1 MLVRFV
7 DYKGQVVFINP
18 DHVTSLQSGSDGV
31 AVYDVSRL
39 VSATLSE
46 PIEEVA
52 AKLNGCADTDRSSL
66 SWAFGYWY
74 SPADASVIH
83 VFAVGYDGSIYYEAT
98 NGRGE
103 VVRSTMTFNELT
115 EKYKQTKGPNNG

>member
-7 DYKGQVVFINP
+7 DHKGNVVFINP
-18 DHVTSLQSGSDGV
+18 DHVTSLSTGSDGV
-31 AVYDVSRL
+31 SVYDVSRL
-39 VSATLSE
+39 VPAILSE

-74 SPADASVIH
+74 SPSDASVIH
-83 VFAVGYDGSIYYEAT
+83 VFAVGHDGNIYYEFND
-98 NGRGE
+98 NGT
-103 VVRSTMTFNELT
+103 VRRTTMAFNELT

>member
-1 MLVRFV
+1 
-7 DYKGQVVFINP
+7 
-18 DHVTSLQSGSDGV
+18 
-31 AVYDVSRL
+31 
-39 VSATLSE
+39 VSAILPE

-83 VFAVGYDGSIYYEAT
+83 VFAVGHDGSIYYEFSD
-98 NGRGE
+98 NGT
-103 VVRSTMTFNELT
+103 VRRTTMAFNELT
-115 EKYKQTKGPNNG
+115 EKYKQTKGPNDG

>member
-74 SPADASVIH
+74 SPSDASVIH
-83 VFAVGYDGSIYYEAT
+83 VFAVGHEGSIYYEFND
-98 NGRGE
+98 NGTVR
-103 VVRSTMTFNELT
+103 RSTMAFNELT
-115 EKYKQTKGPNNG
+115 EKYKQTKVANNG

>member
-1 MLVRFV
+1 MLPRFV
-7 DYKGQVVFINP
+7 DYKGRVVFINP
-18 DHVTSLQSGSDGV
+18 QLVTSLQSDSDGV
-31 AVYDVSRL
+31 SVYDVSGL
-39 VSATLSE
+39 VSAILPE

-83 VFAVGYDGSIYYEAT
+83 VFAVGHDGNIYYEAT

-115 EKYKQTKGPNNG
+115 EKYKQTKGPNDG

>member
-46 PIEEVA
+46 PIDEVA

-83 VFAVGYDGSIYYEAT
+83 VFAIGHEGSIYYEFND
-98 NGRGE
+98 NGTVR
-103 VVRSTMTFNELT
+103 RSTMAFNELT
-115 EKYKQTKGPNNG
+115 EKYKQTKVANNG

>member
-1 MLVRFV
+1 MLPRFV
-7 DYKGQVVFINP
+7 DYKGRVVFINP
-18 DHVTSLQSGSDGV
+18 QLVTSLQSDSDGV
-31 AVYDVSRL
+31 SVYDVSGL
-39 VSATLSE
+39 VSAILPE

-83 VFAVGYDGSIYYEAT
+83 VFAVGHDGSIYYEFSD
-98 NGRGE
+98 NGT
-103 VVRSTMTFNELT
+103 VRRTTMAFNELT
-115 EKYKQTKGPNNG
+115 EKYKQTKGPNDG

>member
-46 PIEEVA
+46 PIDEVA
-52 AKLNGCADTDRSSL
+52 AKLNGCAETDRSSL

-83 VFAVGYDGSIYYEAT
+83 VFAVGHDGSIYYEFSD
-98 NGRGE
+98 NGT
-103 VVRSTMTFNELT
+103 VRRTTMAFNELT
-115 EKYKQTKGPNNG
+115 EKYKQTKVLNNG